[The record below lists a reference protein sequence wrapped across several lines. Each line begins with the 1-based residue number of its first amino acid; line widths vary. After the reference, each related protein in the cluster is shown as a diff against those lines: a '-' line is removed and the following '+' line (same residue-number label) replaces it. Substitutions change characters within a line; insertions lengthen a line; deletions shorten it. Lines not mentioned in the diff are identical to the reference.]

1 MTHLEYL
8 KNFESIRKRQM
19 TQIYFKW
26 GKDLIRHFTKV
37 KYIANKHKKQLN
49 ILGQLE
55 NAN

>member
-1 MTHLEYL
+1 
-8 KNFESIRKRQM
+8 M